1 MSIKNICNKVLAL
14 LAVAILIPNLSFAAD
29 RKMAIQ
35 LNSSDPLTQ
44 KMALL
49 NARNLK
55 AVIGKGNIDVE
66 LVVYGPGLNILK
78 KDRKNSLRVKDLM
91 DRYGLK
97 VSVCE
102 GTLKGY
108 AKRHGSE
115 PDIIDG
121 VSRVTTGAIR
131 ILELQEQ
138 GYAYMRP

>member
-1 MSIKNICNKVLAL
+1 MKLKNLANKIVAL
-14 LAVAILIPNLSFAAD
+14 IILAVFIPSLSFAAD

-55 AVIGKGNIDVE
+55 AVIGKDNIDVE
-66 LVVYGPGLNILK
+66 LVVYGPGLSILTTEK
-78 KDRKNSLRVKDLM
+78 TNSARVKDLM
-91 DRYGLK
+91 DNYGLK
-97 VSVCE
+97 VSICE
-102 GTLKGY
+102 GTLKNY
-108 AKRHGSE
+108 AKRNGSE

-121 VSRVTTGAIR
+121 VARVKTGAIR